1 MRLRGRLLAAL
12 LLLPLT
18 LPFYALAEQ
27 PGWERAYGG
36 RGEDELTELIS
47 VGDGLFAVGRTFS
60 SDGDLSSRTRA
71 GETGWALRLDA
82 EGGVLWSL
90 STAHAGRAR
99 LSAPYA
105 HADGS
110 LSAVL
115 SGEERGSEW
124 LRISAQGRV
133 TARVELRERETGCAH
148 DEDAALAMLGAA
160 DVGGAPAMILCAMH
174 ADGSRCF
181 SLMDESG
188 AVRQGDETLED
199 VPGGALWRTGSG
211 GRVVRAGVREGGADI
226 ALVTAGSEDAARVLV
241 VPVAGGLSALLD
253 ALVCEDGSVIVSGRV
268 AGGSVLLRVSAEGET
283 IFSIH
288 PDGAAERLALTRSG
302 FAAATQRAVL
312 FFDEEG
318 APLGEMPLTAEPA
331 QEQVLSL
338 CAFGGGAAT
347 LRHIEGSKLRQA
359 VVFACGEYDKPAQSA
374 AEGALYARADS
385 RLLGA
390 KTASG
395 GVLLLVQDGDGQ
407 VSALTVD
414 AEGRAQESAY
424 DPQWLQGVRELTPAK
439 ASGQT
444 AQGELPAAQSGL
456 QALASGALGWEAIPG
471 GALVTRR
478 GADNG
483 VLWQTRV
490 PIRTAADRVE
500 LRFAAELAG
509 GDILVG
515 GCYATGEGSVGRE
528 SVLFYLGKEGAL
540 RAFYTLPDAD
550 MFCAARMWGDALVLL
565 AAQDMGYKTEVTEA
579 VVFAPVSPTGQG
591 YSVAARVRLS
601 VPLEAQDVFLLPG
614 AQGEAYAAGTSVR
627 NGLLS
632 AVLERVNV
640 DL

>member
-1 MRLRGRLLAAL
+1 MHLRGWLTLAL

-18 LPFYALAEQ
+18 LPFRALAGQ

-36 RGEDELTELIS
+36 RGEDELTEIIP
-47 VGDGLFAVGRTFS
+47 VGDGLLAVGRTFS

-99 LSAPYA
+99 MSAPYA

-115 SGEERGSEW
+115 SAEERGSEW

-133 TARVELRERETGCAH
+133 TARVELRERETGCTH
-148 DEDAALAMLGAA
+148 DGDAALAMLGAA
-160 DVGGAPAMILCAMH
+160 DVGGAPAMILCAIH

-188 AVRQGDETLED
+188 AVRQGVATLED
-199 VPGGALWRTGSG
+199 APGGALWRTGPG

-226 ALVTAGSEDAARVLV
+226 ALVTAGSEDAARMLH
-241 VPVAGGLSALLD
+241 VPVSGGLNALLD

-268 AGGSVLLRVSAEGET
+268 SGGSVLLRVSAEGET
-283 IFSIH
+283 IFAIH

-302 FAAATQRAVL
+302 FAAATPRAVL

-331 QEQVLSL
+331 QEPVLSL

-359 VVFACGEYDKPAQSA
+359 VVFACGGYDQPAQGDA
-374 AEGALYARADS
+374 DGALYARADS
-385 RLLGA
+385 RLLVARAAG
-390 KTASG
+390 G

-414 AEGRAQESAY
+414 ADGRAGESAY
-424 DPQWLQGVRELTPAK
+424 DPQWMQGPRAF
-439 ASGQT
+439 AFGD
-444 AQGELPAAQSGL
+444 
-456 QALASGALGWEAIPG
+456 LGWEAIPG
-471 GALVTRR
+471 GALVTRT
-478 GADNG
+478 GADGG

-490 PIRTAADRVE
+490 PIRTAADRIE
-500 LRFAAELAG
+500 LRFAMELAG
-509 GDILVG
+509 GDILLG

-528 SVLFYLGKEGAL
+528 SVLFCLGKEGAL
-540 RAFYTLPDAD
+540 RAFYTLPGAD

-565 AAQDMGYKTEVTEA
+565 AAADMGYKTEATEA
-579 VVFAPVSPTGQG
+579 IVFAPVSPSGGG
-591 YSVAARVRLS
+591 YSVAARVKLA
-601 VPLEAQDVFLLPG
+601 VALEVEDIFLLPG
-614 AQGEAYAAGTSVR
+614 PQGEALAAGTSVR
-627 NGLLS
+627 NGRPS
-632 AVLERVNV
+632 AVLQRLDI